1 MYVAVCIRHYCW
13 AVQVDTTMVGTVM
26 NGLSHVAGSKS
37 QGEFVCGLIRGLG
50 GNLDMEQRTA
60 FAREVFAWV
69 GERPPDSNA
78 PLDCYYDGGF
88 KSFPQSK
95 CVARLACC
103 VWTVVVCGWRVCVCG
118 CGCGC
123 GCVGVPGCVCRC
135 VAVPVPSMVAHRR
148 MPVCHGCVSHPPPV
162 PGAGTTLA

>member
-1 MYVAVCIRHYCW
+1 
-13 AVQVDTTMVGTVM
+13 
-26 NGLSHVAGSKS
+26 
-37 QGEFVCGLIRGLG
+37 
-50 GNLDMEQRTA
+50 MEQRTA

-95 CVARLACC
+95 CVAGLACC
-103 VWTVVVCGWRVCVCG
+103 VCVDCCVRLAGVVVAVAVAVWLCLWLWLCLCG
-118 CGCGC
+118 CA
-123 GCVGVPGCVCRC
+123 C
-135 VAVPVPSMVAHRR
+135 VAVPVPVPSMVAHRR